1 MTTQFFR
8 NYSTQGEQQLAN
20 DLVDEVIQIHGVEVF
35 YIPRMQLNT
44 DTIMP
49 DDKLSKFYN
58 AYPVTVYLKNVEG
71 FGGQGDFLTQFGLEL
86 RDQITFTISRN
97 EFKKNVFD
105 KDPLFQFTGQTWSGE
120 PILRPREGDIIYLPM
135 NQKMY
140 SIRFVEHEV
149 PFYQFGKLQAFDLQS
164 ELYSPNNELYN
175 TGVPEIDAIFA
186 KYGLSQQTN
195 NTLSDATGGDML
207 VSADDQFA
215 IKFDGPGIDPNSGST
230 EDHSEDINQEANTFI
245 DFSNDD
251 PFGDNQV

>member
-1 MTTQFFR
+1 MTTLHFRQF
-8 NYSTQGEQQLAN
+8 STQGEQQLAA
-20 DLVDEVIQIHGVEVF
+20 DLVDEAVAIHGVEVF
-35 YIPRMQLNT
+35 YVPRMQLNT

-58 AYPVTVYLKNVEG
+58 AYPITVYIKNIEG

-86 RDQITFTISRN
+86 KDQITFTVSRK

-105 KDPLFQFTGQTWSGE
+105 RDPLFQFTGKTWSDE
-120 PILRPREGDIIYLPM
+120 PVLRPREGDLIYMPM

-164 ELYSPNNELYN
+164 ELYSPNNELYG

-186 KYGLSQQTN
+186 QYGLQQQTN
-195 NTLSDATGGDML
+195 DVLTDASGSDML
-207 VSADDQFA
+207 MSADDQYA
-215 IKFDGPGIDPNSGST
+215 IKFDTNVDPNSGSP
-230 EDHSEDINQEANTFI
+230 EDHSEDIDQEANTFI
-245 DFSNDD
+245 DFNNDD
-251 PFGDNQV
+251 PFGENT